1 MNNKLQTYCLLSLI
15 GMSLF
20 CFSTYVNAAP
30 TGEIIFVHPNAE
42 GEIWIS
48 NAVGTNARKLF
59 RHTFHNIDKIE
70 VQKDG
75 DYVLAVVDKLI
86 ENNPIV
92 INNVNVG
99 AVGLSR
105 TEVFLLD
112 RKNPNKKAKDIT
124 LGRFEA
130 IRDADITKTG
140 DVIIFAP
147 PTFLLFKRE
156 QLTQPEPEA
165 EHIMDLP
172 KQEISNFQCSP
183 NGTHIA
189 YVKTSGRS
197 EGDLFL
203 LDIATKDIFR
213 IAENVRYNSLAFSP
227 DGKQIAFSMDVKK
240 DGKSFGTGIAVA
252 PIQPNAEIE
261 IIHIKEGFQFGVE
274 SWTPDGQY
282 IAYWSYRHPS
292 FVNNIELFRS
302 TRNFVVPATGGEPEQ
317 ILITIKNTVREL
329 DWIRQ
334 AYPVEPADSLVTTWG
349 KLKAQK

>member
-48 NAVGTNARKLF
+48 NVVGTNARKLF

-70 VQKDG
+70 GQKDG

-99 AVGLSR
+99 AIGLSR

-130 IRDADITKTG
+130 VRDADISKNG
-140 DVIIFAP
+140 NVLIAAP
-147 PTFLLFKRE
+147 PSLYLIKPE
-156 QLTQPEPEA
+156 QLVHPEPEA
-165 EHIMDLP
+165 ELLFDLDGW
-172 KQEISNFQCSP
+172 KSGNVQWSP
-183 NGTHIA
+183 DGKYIA
-189 YVKTSGRS
+189 FTTTRK
-197 EGDLFL
+197 ELFL
-203 LDIATKDIFR
+203 LDVATHHIFG
-213 IAENVRYNSLAFSP
+213 IAENVLYNNFAFSP
-227 DGKQIAFSMDVKK
+227 DGKQIACSLDIEK
-240 DGKSFGTGIAVA
+240 DGVWLGTGIAVV
-252 PIQPNAEIE
+252 PVEPNAVIE
-261 IIHIKEGFQFGVE
+261 LIHFKEGFQFGVE

-282 IAYWSYRHPS
+282 IAYWSYRHPRL
-292 FVNNIELFRS
+292 VNNIELFRS
-302 TRNFVVPATGGEPEQ
+302 TGNFVVPATGGEPEQ

-329 DWIRQ
+329 DWIQQ

>member
-48 NAVGTNARKLF
+48 NVVGTNARKLF

-75 DYVLAVVDKLI
+75 DYVLAVVDKPI

-99 AVGLSR
+99 AVGKSR

-130 IRDADITKTG
+130 IRDADITNTG

-147 PTFLLFKRE
+147 PMFLLFKRE

-172 KQEISNFQCSP
+172 KPEISNFQCSP

-189 YVKTSGRS
+189 YVKPSGGS

-213 IAENVRYNSLAFSP
+213 IAENVRYGTLAFSP
-227 DGKQIAFSMDVKK
+227 DGKQIAFNMDVKK
-240 DGKSFGTGIAVA
+240 DGNSFGTGIAVA
-252 PIQPNAEIE
+252 PVQPNAEIE
-261 IIHIKEGFQFGVE
+261 IIHIKEGFKFGVE
-274 SWTPDGQY
+274 SWTPDGKY
-282 IAYWSYRHPS
+282 IAYWSYRHRW
-292 FVNNIELFRS
+292 FVINNIELWRS
-302 TRNFVVPATGGEPEQ
+302 LRNFVVPATGGEPEQ

-329 DWIRQ
+329 DWIQ
-334 AYPVEPADSLVTTWG
+334 QTYPVEPGNSLVTTWG
-349 KLKAQK
+349 KLKSE